1 MHLVIDA
8 RTAAD
13 HFPGIGRY
21 TVSLLHALSR
31 LAPDLDISLL
41 YDPSVSSSRLTLPV
55 LPRISCPVSPFSI
68 RQQWIIPGILHRA
81 KANLYHSLY
90 YLMPYFPDVPT
101 VLTCHDLI
109 PLVYPRYF
117 SPAQRLIFRVAHTL
131 ALRTASVVIAIS
143 QSTKADLIRSLRV
156 SPEKVVV
163 IPDAAGTDF
172 QPQSPGQIA
181 AVRKK
186 YTLPEQYVLYLGS
199 NKPHKNLVTLVKAF
213 AHSALRTPP
222 SALKLVIAGHWDERY
237 PEAKRLTEELG
248 LKDQVLFI
256 GPVADPDLP
265 ALYSGASLFVF
276 PSLYEGFGLP
286 VVEAMACSLPVIC
299 SNVSSLPEVAGEAA
313 LLVDPLDV
321 QSLAAAM
328 HTVMTDEA
336 LKEGMRGKGLV
347 QAGKFSWERT
357 AQETIKVYRR
367 VSAGEK

>member
-1 MHLVIDA
+1 
-8 RTAAD
+8 
-13 HFPGIGRY
+13 
-21 TVSLLHALSR
+21 
-31 LAPDLDISLL
+31 
-41 YDPSVSSSRLTLPV
+41 
-55 LPRISCPVSPFSI
+55 
-68 RQQWIIPGILHRA
+68 
-81 KANLYHSLY
+81 
-90 YLMPYFPDVPT
+90 
-101 VLTCHDLI
+101 
-109 PLVYPRYF
+109 
-117 SPAQRLIFRVAHTL
+117 
-131 ALRTASVVIAIS
+131 
-143 QSTKADLIRSLRV
+143 
-156 SPEKVVV
+156 
-163 IPDAAGTDF
+163 
-172 QPQSPGQIA
+172 
-181 AVRKK
+181 
-186 YTLPEQYVLYLGS
+186 
-199 NKPHKNLVTLVKAF
+199 
-213 AHSALRTPP
+213 
-222 SALKLVIAGHWDERY
+222 LVIAGHWDERY